1 MQGLED
7 HCFRFTSDELFNGLP
22 AQLVD
27 VRNTKKESVSYLVF
41 RCLDKILVA

>member
-7 HCFRFTSDELFNGLP
+7 HCFRLTSNELFNGLP

-27 VRNTKKESVSYLVF
+27 EWSAWGVKAAVG
-41 RCLDKILVA
+41 